1 MPDIKSV
8 KEIAVLFQTNVEYL
22 ISDADVIYPLLS
34 KKKRLSLIENI
45 VDFITSSG
53 IFDLYYQL
61 NNVNNI

>member
-34 KKKRLSLIENI
+34 KKRLSLIENI

-61 NNVNNI
+61 NNVKNI